1 MINERML
8 QVVSNRRPPILYDPI
23 EYVLSGTG
31 KRIRPSLL
39 LLACNAVG
47 GKIEAGLD
55 AAVAVELL
63 HNFTLVHD
71 DIMDEDGMRR
81 GRPTVHEKWNVSIS
95 LLAGDGL
102 LALAYQAL
110 LKTRTSNLQ
119 QIVDI
124 FTKGL
129 VEVCEGQ
136 ALDLDFETR
145 KSVELAGYLEMI
157 GKKTACLLTVSAKI
171 GALIGGGSEMEVDA
185 LGKFAFNLGL
195 AFQIQDDVLDIMSD
209 ETTIGKSYGS
219 DVQKRKQT
227 YLLIHALAYAD
238 ETDREELSGL
248 LNRTV
253 ISRADVLAV
262 KEIFQKAGSVDS
274 AKSAVANYIY
284 DARENLRQLRNTFE
298 RDCLLSFLETI
309 SKRNA

>member
-8 QVVSNRRPPILYDPI
+8 QIVSNRRPPILYDPI

-39 LLACNAVG
+39 LLASNAVG
-47 GKIEAGLD
+47 GNIEAGLD

-71 DIMDEDGMRR
+71 DIMDEDAMRR
-81 GRPTVHEKWNVSIS
+81 GRLTVHEKWNVSIS

-110 LKTRTSNLQ
+110 LKTQTPKMQ

-124 FTKGL
+124 FTDGL

-136 ALDLDFETR
+136 ALDIDFETR
-145 KSVELAGYLEMI
+145 KSVELADYLDMI
-157 GKKTACLLTVSAKI
+157 GKKTACLLTVSARI
-171 GALIGGGSEMEVDA
+171 GALIGGGDEMEVDA

-219 DVQKRKQT
+219 DVQKKKQT
-227 YLLIHALAYAD
+227 YLLVHALSSAN
-238 ETDREELSGL
+238 ETDREKLRRL
-248 LNRTV
+248 LNRPV
-253 ISRADVLAV
+253 ISPADVLAV
-262 KEIFQKAGSVDS
+262 KEIFQKAGSVDA
-274 AKSAVANYIY
+274 AKSAVANYVI

-298 RDCLLSFLETI
+298 KDCLLSFLETI
-309 SKRNA
+309 SKRDA